1 MKVSVIIPTYN
12 YAQYISS
19 ALNSI
24 LSQDYDQSLI
34 EVIVI
39 DDGSTDN
46 TKEVVSQ
53 YKERFQLLKYYKTIN
68 QGKAAATYL
77 GFQHA
82 NGDVIF
88 NLDADDF
95 FLSSKVA
102 KVVDIFNTYP
112 SVTHVA
118 HPALIAING
127 SPTEDKEAIPSQI
140 TDKEISSNFIL
151 EYFLSNNVL
160 WGGGSTYAVRKI
172 NGFLPENTFAV
183 DMYIDE
189 YLVYRS
195 LTFGNSFFLS
205 EPLSYWNIHQSNYS
219 INSNKFFLNA
229 DRMVK
234 SAQGLLELLQG
245 ANFRYAD
252 LYKIKYFCI
261 LTYYAQQRQDYG
273 AWLYNNFKLFYFC
286 SIILLRRPII
296 SFRVFRSYNIVKR
309 LLPPI
314 IYNRLKR
321 SK

>member
-1 MKVSVIIPTYN
+1 MLVSVIIPTYN
-12 YAQYISS
+12 YAQYIGD

-46 TKEVVSQ
+46 TEEVVSQ
-53 YKERFQLLKYYKTIN
+53 YKVRFQLLKYYKTTN

-82 NGDVIF
+82 SGDVIF

-95 FLSSKVA
+95 FLPNKVP
-102 KVVDIFNTYP
+102 KVVNIFSTYP

-118 HPALIAING
+118 HPALMAING
-127 SPTEDKEAIPSQI
+127 SPTEDEEKIPRHI
-140 TDKEISSNFIL
+140 TDKELSSNYIL

-172 NGFLPENTFAV
+172 SNFLPENTFAA

-195 LTFGNSFFLS
+195 LTFGNSFFIS
-205 EPLSYWNIHQSNYS
+205 EPLSYWNIHQNNYS
-219 INSNKFFLNA
+219 LNNNKVLIKT
-229 DRMVK
+229 DRMEK
-234 SAQGLLELLQG
+234 SAKGLLTLLQ
-245 ANFRYAD
+245 NECFKFTY
-252 LYKIKYFCI
+252 LYKVKYFCL
-261 LTYYAQQRQDYG
+261 LTHNAQQRQDYV
-273 AWLYNNFKLFYFC
+273 AWFYNNIKLTYFC
-286 SIILLRRPII
+286 CLILLRRPFVF
-296 SFRVFRSYNIVKR
+296 FRAFRSYNVINR
-309 LLPPI
+309 FLPPF

-321 SK
+321 IK